1 MYYKHV
7 ESWAQTGML
16 SSKKKKNFITFLPFR
31 YLPPNERKEK
41 EVEKDKGRQFC
52 FIVLD
57 GTLEDLEPREIA
69 LLKNG
74 FRFLLSYLISTILLL
89 FYFTYDILPIE
100 LMFSCIKI
108 C

>member
-1 MYYKHV
+1 
-7 ESWAQTGML
+7 ML
-16 SSKKKKNFITFLPFR
+16 SSKKKKNFITFLPFQ
-31 YLPPNERKEK
+31 YLPPNERKER

-69 LLKNG
+69 LFKNG
-74 FRFLLSYLISTILLL
+74 FRFLQSYLISPILLL
-89 FYFTYDILPIE
+89 FCFVYDILPIE
-100 LMFSCIKI
+100 LMFFCIRT